1 LQTSVERLEGDRVRL
16 TVTVPAADV
25 DAEIANAYARIGA
38 KLRIPG
44 FRPGK
49 APRPVVDTHVGKETV
64 LTEAQEE
71 IVSNAYG
78 RAVSENDIRNIS
90 QPDVGE
96 LDVIVPG
103 EDFTF
108 TAELQLRPELTL
120 SGLDDLK
127 VSVPAQ
133 KASDREIDAQIEYT
147 RERFATLE
155 TVEAAAGE
163 NDFALISFTGTVDG
177 EPYEGNVVDKYLY
190 ELGRDLMPAE
200 FDAAIVGASAGT
212 EAVAEFVVPDTSS
225 NDEYVGKTARFEITV
240 HEVKS
245 KVLPELNDEFA
256 TSVGGFDTLEEYR
269 ADVREKLDSSKESG
283 HARAVENAALAL
295 LVARLEGEVPE
306 ELVQGRSRSMFR
318 DFAESIEQRGVELGQ
333 YLEMTGTT
341 PDRLEADITTEAR
354 TRLAEEFALEA
365 LFRTQGLT
373 VSDRDVDEAVR
384 EMVKGDDAEAERM
397 KSTLTTNGAL
407 PIVRE
412 QIMHRKALKW
422 LMDAVEVTE
431 EEQS

>member
-190 ELGRDLMPAE
+190 ELGRGLMPAE

-373 VSDRDVDEAVR
+373 VSDRDAMRPCVR
-384 EMVKGDDAEAERM
+384 
-397 KSTLTTNGAL
+397 
-407 PIVRE
+407 
-412 QIMHRKALKW
+412 W
-422 LMDAVEVTE
+422 
-431 EEQS
+431 